1 MPKRFH
7 LMVILGVLS
16 VGLVVA
22 LVAGCGSSS
31 SSSASSSSTPT
42 EELHIYAWSGEIPAS
57 TVSAFEKATGIK
69 TTVDTFDSNETMVS
83 KLQAGA
89 SGYDLVE
96 PSQYAVQE
104 LAQLNLIAPLDK
116 SRLSNFKNLM
126 PMFQDPVYDRGD
138 KYSIPWIWG
147 TTGLAYNDK
156 YVKGPVTSWKALWN
170 PAYKGHI
177 LMLDNMLAAYIAAFQ
192 VNGYNFNTTDK
203 TQIAKATQSLM
214 QQRSLLM
221 GYNATNFAQL
231 LSQGQCWICE
241 AWNSNIT
248 PVAASNKHIHYVLPS
263 EGGSFWTDGF
273 VLLKSAKNTDAAY
286 QWLNFVLDAKVAAA
300 ASNGADFAVANEAAM
315 PYIKASIRNDPTIYT
330 PLSELKRAT
339 VFLNPTAQTALLQGD
354 WTKLRAQ

>member
-1 MPKRFH
+1 MSKRLH
-7 LMVILGVLS
+7 TLALIGCLLMGLAVL
-16 VGLVVA
+16 
-22 LVAGCGSSS
+22 LVAGCGSSGGSSGS
-31 SSSASSSSTPT
+31 SSSAPK
-42 EELHIYAWSGEIPAS
+42 ELHIYAWSGEIPAQ

-83 KLQAGA
+83 KLQSGA
-89 SGYDLVE
+89 AGYDLVE

-104 LAQLNLIAPLDK
+104 LAQLNLIVPLDK
-116 SRLSNFKNLM
+116 GRLPNFKNLT
-126 PMFQDPVYDRGD
+126 PMFQNVIYDRGD

-156 YVKGPVTSWKALWN
+156 YVKGPVTSWKALWD

-203 TQIAKATQSLM
+203 GQIAKATQSLM

-221 GYNATNFAQL
+221 GYNATDFAQL

-248 PVAASNKHIHYVLPS
+248 PVAAANKHIHYVLPK

-273 VLLKSAKNTDAAY
+273 VLLKSAKDSDAAY
-286 QWLNFVLDAKVAAA
+286 QFMNYVLDAKVAAA
-300 ASNGADFAVANEAAM
+300 ASNISHAAVANGAAL
-315 PYIKASIRNDPTIYT
+315 PLIQASIRNDPTIYT
-330 PLSELKRAT
+330 PLSQLKRAT
-339 VFLNPTAQTALLQGD
+339 VFLNPSAQTTLLQAD

>member
-1 MPKRFH
+1 MAKHFR
-7 LMVILGVLS
+7 LLAIAGVLL
-16 VGLVVA
+16 VGLVA
-22 LVAGCGSSS
+22 LLAACGSSNGGS
-31 SSSASSSSTPT
+31 SGSSSTAPKQ
-42 EELHIYAWSGEIPAS
+42 LHIYAWSGEIPAS

-83 KLQAGA
+83 KLQSGA
-89 SGYDLVE
+89 TGYDLVE

-104 LAQLNLIAPLDK
+104 LAQLNLIVALDK
-116 SRLSNFKNLM
+116 SKLTNFSNLM
-126 PMFQDPVYDRGD
+126 PMFQNVIYDPGD
-138 KYSIPWIWG
+138 KYSVPWIWG

-156 YVKGPVTSWKALWN
+156 YIKGPVTSWKALWD

-192 VNGYNFNTTDK
+192 VNGYNFNSTDK
-203 TQIAKATQSLM
+203 AQIAKASQSLM
-214 QQRSLLM
+214 QQRPLLM

-248 PVAASNKHIHYVLPS
+248 PVAASNKHIHYVLPK

-273 VLLKSAKNTDAAY
+273 VLLKSAKNVDAAY
-286 QWLNFVLDAKVAAA
+286 QFINYLLDPAVAAA
-300 ASNGADFAVANEAAM
+300 ASNEAHFATANEAAL
-315 PYIKASIRNDPTIYT
+315 PQIKASIRNDPTVYT
-330 PLSELKRAT
+330 PLSELKHAT
-339 VFLNPTAQTALLQGD
+339 VFLNPTAQTALLQAD